1 MLDVKSPACRPN
13 QTPLQLQVACA
24 VPRKLLEAFMAY
36 MLYDLQL
43 SPEELAMV
51 YFTSSLHDQVQVG
64 FAVTAGFGVLA
75 G

>member
-1 MLDVKSPACRPN
+1 
-13 QTPLQLQVACA
+13 
-24 VPRKLLEAFMAY
+24 MAY